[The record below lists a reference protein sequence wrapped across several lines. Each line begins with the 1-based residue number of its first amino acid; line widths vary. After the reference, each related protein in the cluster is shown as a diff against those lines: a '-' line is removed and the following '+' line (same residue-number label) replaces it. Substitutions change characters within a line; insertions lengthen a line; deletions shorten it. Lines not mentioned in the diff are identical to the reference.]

1 MNCRTGNE
9 NENGKGTG
17 LLQKVPLCLCVQ
29 HLYGVD
35 RTALLSTQA
44 GEYLLQQPLSF
55 GRRERKASVDN
66 FLRSV

>member
-9 NENGKGTG
+9 NGKGQ
-17 LLQKVPLCLCVQ
+17 LQKVPQCLCVK
-29 HLYGVD
+29 HSYGVD

-55 GRRERKASVDN
+55 GRCERKASVDN

>member
-9 NENGKGTG
+9 NGQG
-17 LLQKVPLCLCVQ
+17 
-29 HLYGVD
+29 
-35 RTALLSTQA
+35 
-44 GEYLLQQPLSF
+44 LLQQPLSF

>member
-9 NENGKGTG
+9 NGKG
-17 LLQKVPLCLCVQ
+17 LLQKVFPCLCVQ
-29 HLYGVD
+29 HSYGVD